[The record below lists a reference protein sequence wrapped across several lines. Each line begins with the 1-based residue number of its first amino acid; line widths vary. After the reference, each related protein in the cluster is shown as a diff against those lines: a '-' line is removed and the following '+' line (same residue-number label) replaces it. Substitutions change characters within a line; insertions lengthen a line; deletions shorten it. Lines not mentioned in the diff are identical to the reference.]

1 MYNYCVAYKDGN
13 ILIRYGKQKPI
24 QRYDKD
30 KKKWVNDREMLAI
43 FTDKMPSRPISK
55 DQADDI
61 ISGDNN
67 YD

>member
-1 MYNYCVAYKDGN
+1 MYNYCIAYKDGN

-43 FTDKMPSRPISK
+43 FTDKMPSRPISE
-55 DQADDI
+55 DQAEDI
-61 ISGDNN
+61 IKGETN

>member
-43 FTDKMPSRPISK
+43 FTDKMTSRPISK

>member
-43 FTDKMPSRPISK
+43 FTDKMPSRPFSK

>member
-55 DQADDI
+55 DQAYDM

>member
-43 FTDKMPSRPISK
+43 FTDKCQVGLSVKTRLMIL
-55 DQADDI
+55 
-61 ISGDNN
+61 
-67 YD
+67 